1 MDEWE
6 QWILSWTS
14 GRPLTLSLRL
24 LEKLLK
30 YGLDGKAGTVVG
42 PSGQWC
48 KVWVEASN
56 ERSTVGV
63 SSGSS
68 PV

>member
-1 MDEWE
+1 MD
-6 QWILSWTS
+6 IVLDFRKAFDAVTHKS
-14 GRPLTLSLRL
+14 L

-30 YGLDGKAGTVVG
+30 YGLDGKPGTVVG